1 MGPAGVAWRRLR
13 WTTLCALIA
22 LNLCACG
29 ALKLAYEDGETFTLL
44 WVGRY
49 LALDDDQT
57 ALARQRL
64 AAWFA
69 WHRKT
74 QLPDYARFAAELSHR
89 VDGPVTPLD
98 MEQIELQMRLRW
110 HRMVD
115 QALPDLADIALTL
128 KAEQLPRLE
137 KKFAANDQ
145 VYRDDFVEISSTRRK
160 KDLYNKELDRIEY
173 WYGSLDSEQK
183 ALLRKTTDALP
194 IDPTLWLAE
203 REAREA
209 ELVAVLREIV
219 QQRPSREV
227 AIQMLRTYTLRL
239 ETSPDAVRRAYIET
253 LNRANRDMYLTIANM
268 TNATQRAHAAQ
279 KLADW
284 IDDFNRL
291 ASG

>member
-1 MGPAGVAWRRLR
+1 
-13 WTTLCALIA
+13 
-22 LNLCACG
+22 
-29 ALKLAYEDGETFTLL
+29 
-44 WVGRY
+44 
-49 LALDDDQT
+49 
-57 ALARQRL
+57 
-64 AAWFA
+64 
-69 WHRKT
+69 
-74 QLPDYARFAAELSHR
+74 
-89 VDGPVTPLD
+89 